1 MITLPLTLYYTVSLV
16 VTKNNTI
23 WGAIAAV
30 VGVNAVMIAW
40 VFAAIKMDNTQDAV
54 EEDVRKAKDKL
65 TSKEQSETEEE
76 EIEMKASGKET
87 TTTPRKRN
95 TRNKETN

>member
-1 MITLPLTLYYTVSLV
+1 MITLPLTLYYTVSLI

-65 TSKEQSETEEE
+65 TSKEESETE

-95 TRNKETN
+95 TRNKETK

>member
-1 MITLPLTLYYTVSLV
+1 MITLPLTLYYTVSLI
-16 VTKNNTI
+16 VTNNNTI

-30 VGVNAVMIAW
+30 VGVNTVMIAW

-54 EEDVRKAKDKL
+54 EEDAKGKKKIAAKD
-65 TSKEQSETEEE
+65 
-76 EIEMKASGKET
+76 EIEDIVASATGKET

-95 TRNKETN
+95 ARNKENN